1 MKGKL
6 ADAGF
11 RQFRAISML
20 LDKKMQKNLVISK
33 KSSNF
38 AVQFGNRGNKT
49 LLGGGKL
56 SDG

>member
-11 RQFRAISML
+11 RQFRAISKL
-20 LDKKMQKNLVISK
+20 LDKKMQKNLVMSK

-38 AVQFGNRGNKT
+38 AHFFGNRGNKT
-49 LLGGGKL
+49 LLGGGKFM
-56 SDG
+56 